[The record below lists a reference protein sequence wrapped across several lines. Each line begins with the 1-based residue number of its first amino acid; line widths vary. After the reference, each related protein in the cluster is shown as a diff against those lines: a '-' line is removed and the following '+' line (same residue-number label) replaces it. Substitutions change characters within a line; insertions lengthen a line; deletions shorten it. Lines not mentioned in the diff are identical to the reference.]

1 MVLSRTKVAVLVA
14 MVVAAL
20 GIGLMGAVG
29 SASPKDNGDDGH
41 HDNDKGRTLTVLTKT
56 RQEKVVDLD
65 PQGATQ
71 GDMRVVNA
79 PLYNQSGKQ
88 KVGRFD
94 LFCVSTDPAD
104 EANEKYHMAQ
114 CTYTYTL
121 AGGEIT
127 AQGVS
132 AFPKLSKIPSTAVD
146 AVSGGTGKYAGVRGE
161 VSLQT
166 RANKAIS
173 TFTFH
178 FVD

>member
-29 SASPKDNGDDGH
+29 SASPKDDDQNNNKEG
-41 HDNDKGRTLTVLTKT
+41 NLTVLVKN
-56 RQEKVVDLD
+56 REASVVDLD
-65 PQGATQ
+65 PQGSSQ

-79 PLYNQSGKQ
+79 PLYNASGKQ

-94 LFCVSTDPAD
+94 VVCVSTDPAE

>member
-29 SASPKDNGDDGH
+29 SASPKDDDQNNNKEG
-41 HDNDKGRTLTVLTKT
+41 NLTVLVKN
-56 RQEKVVDLD
+56 REASVVDLD
-65 PQGATQ
+65 PQGSSQ

-79 PLYNQSGKQ
+79 PLYNASGKQ

-94 LFCVSTDPAD
+94 LVCVSTDPAE

-146 AVSGGTGKYAGVRGE
+146 AVSGGTGKYACVRGE

-173 TFTFH
+173 AFTFH

>member
-1 MVLSRTKVAVLVA
+1 MVLSRTTVAVFLVA
-14 MVVAAL
+14 MVAAAL

-29 SASPKDNGDDGH
+29 SASPKDDDQNNNKEG
-41 HDNDKGRTLTVLTKT
+41 NLTVLVKN
-56 RQEKVVDLD
+56 REASVVDLD
-65 PQGATQ
+65 PQGSSQ

-79 PLYNQSGKQ
+79 PLYNASGKQ

-94 LFCVSTDPAD
+94 LVCVSTDPAD

-173 TFTFH
+173 TFH

>member
-29 SASPKDNGDDGH
+29 SASPKDDDQNNNKEG
-41 HDNDKGRTLTVLTKT
+41 NLTVLVKN
-56 RQEKVVDLD
+56 REASVVDLD
-65 PQGATQ
+65 PQGSSQ

-79 PLYNQSGKQ
+79 PLYNASGKQ

-94 LFCVSTDPAD
+94 VVCVSTDPAE

-173 TFTFH
+173 AFTFH

>member
-1 MVLSRTKVAVLVA
+1 VVLSRTKVAVLVA

-29 SASPKDNGDDGH
+29 SASPKDDDQNNNKEG
-41 HDNDKGRTLTVLTKT
+41 NLTVLVKSRETS
-56 RQEKVVDLD
+56 VVDLD
-65 PQGATQ
+65 PQGASQ

-79 PLYNQSGKQ
+79 PLYNASGKQ

-94 LFCVSTDPAD
+94 VVCVSTDPAD

-127 AQGVS
+127 AQGVN
-132 AFPKLSKIPSTAVD
+132 AFPKLSEIPSTAVD

-173 TFTFH
+173 AFTFH